1 MGAPR
6 SERPLAC
13 SSYPSVVAHPAATLL
28 AHRTGAFGV
37 LWCWLRMIEEIGT
50 ATMEVALLAAFTFIL
65 GASALILW
73 DYLRGRMRGWVRFMA
88 VVAGAAACALAAT
101 VISVGVGWAAA
112 VTFGPDEPSPG
123 RTEQTTPQN
132 QERTTLAEGR
142 DPETTTER
150 SASSTASPTA
160 LSTAS
165 PTALSTASAT
175 ALSTASSSPSP

>member
-1 MGAPR
+1 MVSAGQGVGH
-6 SERPLAC
+6 SL
-13 SSYPSVVAHPAATLL
+13 TLRWRENGPKY
-28 AHRTGAFGV
+28 ARMWDIGPV
-37 LWCWLRMIEEIGT
+37 LWRYRCVGLRMIEEIGT